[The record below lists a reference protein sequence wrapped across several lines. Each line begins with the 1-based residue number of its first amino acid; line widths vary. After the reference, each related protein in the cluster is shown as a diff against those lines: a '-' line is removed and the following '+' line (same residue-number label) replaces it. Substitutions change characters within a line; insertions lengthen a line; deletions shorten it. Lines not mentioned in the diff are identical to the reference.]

1 MEIEASKTVVSS
13 KRTFT
18 SRPAKRFALA
28 LAVLSLITAA
38 VAHSQDAASPHKTA
52 AEILPLVNQYCGAC
66 HAVPRPDVLPKHSWP
81 AVIEAMVAISQE
93 RRGRTFITKAQMNDI
108 IAFYYGSS
116 PEELPV
122 LPYIDERPSTRS
134 FVPKAAGALSQLP
147 FVTNVNASSVTGQ
160 AAELLVSDGE
170 AKKLF
175 LLRRAEGAW
184 TEKALADIEIP
195 VHTQVVDMDGDDHL
209 DILVADLG
217 QFPPLDA
224 LAGKLFLL
232 RQTSQGTFK
241 KELLLEGLG
250 RVSDARALDLDA
262 DGDLDIAVAVF
273 GGGEVG
279 EVFWL
284 EDTGGKES
292 AARYKKHLL
301 SDLSGAINISP
312 ADLNGDGRMDLVT
325 LIAQEHEMIMAFVNQ
340 GAGTFESGVIARAP
354 HPMYGSTSLTPVD
367 LDRDG
372 DIDLLFTNGDAF
384 DAQTDPKPYHGLQ
397 WLENTGGL
405 KFSFHPIG
413 RFYGAATAAAGDLD
427 NDGDIDIV
435 AGSWVNFWN
444 DPRRAAVVWYENDGK
459 QHFTPHKV
467 ADRPAGVASIQLAD
481 VTGDGMLDIIAGALR
496 MDLLL
501 AKLGSPYKASRL
513 FPVAAPDS
521 KHPRV
526 VVFENVREE

>member
-1 MEIEASKTVVSS
+1 MQLEKTPDSS
-13 KRTFT
+13 KRT
-18 SRPAKRFALA
+18 RVKRDPVRWL
-28 LAVLSLITAA
+28 LLPGLLLSGAVLA
-38 VAHSQDAASPHKTA
+38 QDGSAPHKTA
-52 AEILPLVNQYCGAC
+52 EEILPVVNEYCGAC
-66 HAVPRPDVLPKHSWP
+66 HAVPRPDVLPKRSWP
-81 AVIEAMVAISQE
+81 AVIKTMVGISQE
-93 RRGRTFITKAQMNDI
+93 RRGRAFISKEQMNDI
-108 IAFYYGSS
+108 VAFYYGSS
-116 PEELPV
+116 PEELPM
-122 LPYIDERPSTRS
+122 LPHIAEGPTTVRFRPREIGARS
-134 FVPKAAGALSQLP
+134 PLP
-147 FVTNVNASSVTGQ
+147 FITHVDVSTVTSSKD
-160 AAELLVSDGE
+160 AELLVSDGE
-170 AKKLF
+170 AKKLILF
-175 LLRRAEGAW
+175 TDKGRAWKEI
-184 TEKALADIEIP
+184 ALADIEIP
-195 VHTQVVDMDGDDHL
+195 VHTHVVDFDGDRDL

-217 QFPPLDA
+217 QFPPLAA

-232 RQTSQGTFK
+232 RQTSPGVYE
-241 KELLLEGLG
+241 KELLQEKLG
-250 RVSDARALDLDA
+250 RVSDARALDLDG

-273 GGGEVG
+273 GGGDVG

-284 EDTGGKES
+284 ENAGGDER
-292 AARYKKHLL
+292 ATRYTKHLL

-325 LIAQEHEMIMAFVNQ
+325 LFAQEHEMIMAFVNK
-340 GAGTFESGVIARAP
+340 GAGSFESGVIARAP

-397 WLENTGGL
+397 WLENKGEL
-405 KFSFHPIG
+405 KFAFHPIG

-444 DPRRAAVVWYENDGK
+444 DSNRAAIVWYENDGQQNFK
-459 QHFTPHKV
+459 AHRITH
-467 ADRPAGVASIQLAD
+467 RPAGIASIQLAD

-501 AKLGSPYKASRL
+501 AKLGSPYKAARH
-513 FPVAAPDS
+513 FPTAEAGS

-526 VVFENVREE
+526 IILENTATGKR